1 MTNLTLIKSLG
12 KSTGKENGFGSD
24 GKKTRKGGDAEALIR
39 RIHEAAGTPRT
50 DAADSVSDDN
60 KAIDVPPVK
69 AVESTDPTLDPEPAP
84 AATETTPEPVVFN
97 GVSRSLIDGLILQGV
112 ERAKAEEREKQAELA
127 AQLDKA
133 AAELEAKE
141 KAIAAE
147 KQKNAD
153 LITFQ
158 QHYGLAG
165 SLPGDVERHPGQ
177 RSAPKQIIVRD
188 GGQISGLDALA
199 EYQRVKES
207 MPRRTAK
214 DASGYTVEHVDT
226 RQSDGWL
233 KKNREAVLAGLQQKL
248 QQTDTASGGKE
259 AVTARTDILPMF
271 TSIVAD
277 FTRLTQHPNH
287 IWGAIP
293 DMNFQ
298 MGRDAGDGISVL
310 RYAYAE
316 GSTTAADWLLTNVAS
331 LTTDAQP
338 IQASAV
344 KITIEEQGMGKPGL
358 AANVNKPIGI
368 NLFLNATSVQDV
380 MNVVSANLGLNYA
393 QWETASVLYG
403 LMNSTGVTY
412 YNKKG
417 EPTVTPGSLA
427 AGDSGQCNWDF
438 LTGLSAEMSTQGVPA
453 YANGKYLLALAPKDL
468 ATLEMSLR
476 ANMQF
481 LNRASIADMTSVF
494 LQSSN
499 NSDMNYS
506 GYKGDIGDFMV
517 FDSSTLAAGP
527 FAAALAANT
536 ETIAG
541 SARAMRTGFALGAHS
556 MARAVAQP
564 FNIRESDMT
573 DYQRQKFVVWNS
585 YENFGALDLSAS
597 LSPAGTLVP
606 QQTRVFKLRFTGTAI

>member
-1 MTNLTLIKSLG
+1 MTNLNLIKALDGSV
-12 KSTGKENGFGSD
+12 GKENGFGSD

-50 DAADSVSDDN
+50 DATDSVSDND
-60 KAIDVPPVK
+60 KEIDAPPVK
-69 AVESTDPTLDPEPAP
+69 AVESAAAEPEPIPAP
-84 AATETTPEPVVFN
+84 IPEPEVETVT
-97 GVSRSLIDGLILQGV
+97 VPSTLITGLVDQ
-112 ERAKAEEREKQAELA
+112 AKDRVRAEEREKQKALETSNAKLA
-127 AQLDKA
+127 ADLEAQKA
-133 AAELEAKE
+133 ATKAAKDQAENILKFQDKFGLSPSGSAN
-141 KAIAAE
+141 AAPQPGI
-147 KQKNAD
+147 KS
-153 LITFQ
+153 Q
-158 QHYGLAG
+158 Q
-165 SLPGDVERHPGQ
+165 V
-177 RSAPKQIIVRD
+177 IVRE

-226 RQSDGWL
+226 RMSDDWL

-358 AANVNKPIGI
+358 SANVNKPIGI

-417 EPTVTPGSLA
+417 EPTVTPASLA
-427 AGDSGQCNWDF
+427 AGDGGQCNWDF

-494 LQSSN
+494 MQSSN

-541 SARAMRTGFALGAHS
+541 SPRAMRTGFALGAHS

-597 LSPAGTLVP
+597 LSPVGTLVP
-606 QQTRVFKLRFTGTAI
+606 QQTRVFKLRFTGTAV

>member
-1 MTNLTLIKSLG
+1 
-12 KSTGKENGFGSD
+12 
-24 GKKTRKGGDAEALIR
+24 LIR
-39 RIHEAAGTPRT
+39 RIHEAAGTPKT
-50 DAADSVSDDN
+50 DATDSVSDDD
-60 KAIDVPPVK
+60 KAIDAPPVK
-69 AVESTDPTLDPEPAP
+69 AVESVDSP
-84 AATETTPEPVVFN
+84 TPEPTPVVAEPEVETITVPVTMVTGLVDQGKE
-97 GVSRSLIDGLILQGV
+97 GVR
-112 ERAKAEEREKQAELA
+112 AEEREKQKILEAEKAQLVADLA
-127 AQLDKA
+127 AAKA
-133 AAELEAKE
+133 ATEAEKE
-141 KAIAAE
+141 KTANLLKFQERFGLVPTGVGGNAAPQPGA
-147 KQKNAD
+147 KS
-153 LITFQ
+153 Q
-158 QHYGLAG
+158 QVIMRESSY
-165 SLPGDVERHPGQ
+165 
-177 RSAPKQIIVRD
+177 
-188 GGQISGLDALA
+188 ISGMDALA

-226 RQSDGWL
+226 RMSDDWL

-358 AANVNKPIGI
+358 PTNVNKPIGI

-481 LNRASIADMTSVF
+481 LNRASLADMTSVF
-494 LQSSN
+494 MQSSN

-517 FDSSTLAAGP
+517 FDSATLAAGP
-527 FAAALAANT
+527 FAAALTANT

-541 SARAMRTGFALGAHS
+541 AARAMRTGFAIGAHA

-564 FNIRESDMT
+564 FNIRESDVT

-597 LSPAGTLVP
+597 LSPVGTLVP
-606 QQTRVFKLRFTGTAI
+606 QRTRVFKLRFTGTAI